1 MLAASCG
8 GLSGRKRKRFCS
20 FAVRAGRMLAVY
32 LSRANC
38 GAHRR
43 KGLVMT
49 SVASSSSRVVTES
62 PVVVALDYNNRDSAL
77 AFVDL
82 IDPRDC
88 RLKVGKE
95 MFTLFGPQIVRDLQ
109 QRGFDVFLDLKFH
122 DIPNTTAHAV
132 AAAADL
138 GVWMVNVHASGGARM
153 MTAAREALIPFG
165 KDAPLLIAVTVLTSM
180 EASDL
185 LDLGVTLSPAEHAE
199 RLARLTQNCG
209 LDGVVCS
216 AQEAVRF
223 KSALGHNFKLV
234 TPGIRPQGSDAGD
247 QRRIMTPEEAQAAG
261 VDYMVIGRPVTQS
274 ADPALTLKAINA
286 SLGKVTG

>member
-1 MLAASCG
+1 
-8 GLSGRKRKRFCS
+8 
-20 FAVRAGRMLAVY
+20 MLAVY

-49 SVASSSSRVVTES
+49 SVASSSSHVVTES

-109 QRGFDVFLDLKFH
+109 QRGFDIFLDLKFH

-153 MTAAREALIPFG
+153 MTAAREALVPFG

-185 LDLGVTLSPAEHAE
+185 LDLGVTLSPADQAE

-223 KSALGHNFKLV
+223 KSALGNNFKLV
-234 TPGIRPQGSDAGD
+234 TPGIRPQGSEAGD
-247 QRRIMTPEEAQAAG
+247 QRRIMTPEEALAAG
-261 VDYMVIGRPVTQS
+261 VDYMVIGRPITQS
-274 ADPALTLKAINA
+274 ADPALTLKAINI

>member
-1 MLAASCG
+1 
-8 GLSGRKRKRFCS
+8 
-20 FAVRAGRMLAVY
+20 
-32 LSRANC
+32 
-38 GAHRR
+38 
-43 KGLVMT
+43 MT
-49 SVASSSSRVVTES
+49 LTASSSSRAVTNS
-62 PVVVALDYNNRDSAL
+62 PVVVALDYHNRDAAL
-77 AFVDL
+77 AFVDK

-95 MFTLFGPQIVRDLQ
+95 MFTLFGPQFVRELQ
-109 QRGFDVFLDLKFH
+109 QRDFDIFLDLKFH
-122 DIPNTTAHAV
+122 DIPNTAAYAV

-153 MTAAREALIPFG
+153 MAAAREALVPFG

-180 EASDL
+180 EACDL
-185 LDLGVTLSPAEHAE
+185 ADLGVTLSPADYAE
-199 RLARLTQNCG
+199 RLAALTQKCG

-223 KSALGHNFKLV
+223 KQVFGQEFKLV

-247 QRRIMTPEEAQAAG
+247 QRRIMTPEQALAAG

-274 ADPALTLKAINA
+274 VDPAQTLKAINA
-286 SLGKVTG
+286 SLQRSA

>member
-1 MLAASCG
+1 
-8 GLSGRKRKRFCS
+8 
-20 FAVRAGRMLAVY
+20 
-32 LSRANC
+32 
-38 GAHRR
+38 
-43 KGLVMT
+43 MT
-49 SVASSSSRVVTES
+49 FTASSSSCAITES
-62 PVVVALDYNNRDSAL
+62 PVVVALDYHERDKAL
-77 AFVDL
+77 AFVDK

-95 MFTLFGPQIVRDLQ
+95 MFTLFGPQLVRDLQ

-122 DIPNTTAHAV
+122 DIPNTTARAV

-153 MTAAREALIPFG
+153 MAAARDALAPFG

-180 EASDL
+180 ETCDL
-185 LDLGVTLSPAEHAE
+185 RGLGVTLSPAEHAE
-199 RLARLTQNCG
+199 RLARLTQQCG

-223 KSALGHNFKLV
+223 KQVFGTAFKLV
-234 TPGIRPQGSDAGD
+234 TPGIRPAGSEAGD
-247 QRRIMTPEEAQAAG
+247 QRRIMTPEQALSAG

-274 ADPALTLKAINA
+274 VDPAQTLKDINA
-286 SLGKVTG
+286 SLKREA